1 MNWITIDSSYTYTI
15 MSSRLEL
22 LRSRM
27 KSEFL
32 GGPMLSPG
40 STEECLYVQPSQ
52 HIRTGAPYSELSEQ
66 EAQCRRTATAV
77 APSLVLSTLP
87 PPPTLKTAQ
96 PHDEATALGPSTHE
110 QLQIFA
116 SHVRDAA
123 VDLPW
128 EVCVRTRQGQPR
140 WSFANIKP
148 MLSQKESEKRFRSMH
163 ESAKRLRSTLRS
175 AKEKNTAKAKRAAL
189 KQETVKRAVKRR
201 RANKAFLRTF
211 S

>member
-1 MNWITIDSSYTYTI
+1 MHWITIDSSYIYVM

-32 GGPMLSPG
+32 GGPMLSRG

-52 HIRTGAPYSELSEQ
+52 HIRTGAPYSEPSEPS
-66 EAQCRRTATAV
+66 EPVAF
-77 APSLVLSTLP
+77 APSLVMSTRP
-87 PPPTLKTAQ
+87 PSPTLKTAQ

-140 WSFANIKP
+140 CCFANIKP
-148 MLSQKESEKRFRSMH
+148 MLDPKESMKRFRSMR

-175 AKEKNTAKAKRAAL
+175 AKEKNTYRRAVASAKAKRAAL
-189 KQETVKRAVKRR
+189 KQETVKRR